1 MYHPSLSIIIHYHPL
16 SAIIVYHPFSS
27 TNNYYTHDCSPIIT
41 TSLVNVYIAN
51 WKFPPSLTSVNQL
64 NLPFSLF
71 WHNQR
76 ENLQPKK
83 HCCWVYHQ
91 LFRFFLM
98 FFCDF
103 DAFSHGFPMVFPWFS
118 HGFAMVFLQ
127 GVGAGC
133 RCCRPAIHRGSPVRR
148 GEERPRHGRAG
159 GRRTLFAAEPWG
171 STLW

>member
-91 LFRFFLM
+91 LFPFFFM
-98 FFCDF
+98 FFFDF
-103 DAFSHGFPMVFPWFS
+103 DAFSHGFPMVFPWFR
-118 HGFAMVFLQ
+118 HGFPP
-127 GVGAGC
+127 
-133 RCCRPAIHRGSPVRR
+133 RCWSWVPVLPPCHPSWQP
-148 GEERPRHGRAG
+148 GTA
-159 GRRTLFAAEPWG
+159 GRRTSSPRTGWRTEDFVRSGAMGVYPLVN
-171 STLW
+171 